1 MKIINGP
8 VLCPFCGNLSAYYE
22 VDRLAA
28 LRNDTSIHSNKSEW
42 RDILKNHKKKAFCL
56 MCHHTIE
63 LSQGVDNDLANLS
76 NPQN

>member
-42 RDILKNHKKKAFCL
+42 RDILKSHKKKAFCL

-63 LSQGVDNDLANLS
+63 LSQGVDNDSANLS